1 MTGHLEN
8 SGFAPNVA
16 SHAEKIIDATIG
28 LHKLVLDKFLPG
40 AIKFMYI
47 WNLRELSNIVRGLCR
62 SEATAVVDMTTMVRL
77 WGHECD
83 RVFSDRLI
91 NAEEGEKFR
100 KLQVDIATKTFG
112 EVCNVEEALAPEN
125 CIFTTLYGSK
135 DNFYNLIPEFDG
147 LQTTLVGKL
156 EEYNENNTIM
166 ELVLFKEAIEHVC
179 RICRVIEYPGG
190 NAMLIGVM
198 EVVSRVFPDWLGL
211 LWVVRLNNLKSVQN
225 TVRTI

>member
-1 MTGHLEN
+1 MAQKLSFRKEIVDAVYVSAMNPTAGSFHVADRVQRHFAVLACDIPSEAESKSVYLQIMTGHLEN

-100 KLQVDIATKTFG
+100 KLQIDIATKTFG

-125 CIFTTLYGSK
+125 CIFTTFYGSK
-135 DNFYNLIPEFDG
+135 DNFYNLNLSNIFS
-147 LQTTLVGKL
+147 
-156 EEYNENNTIM
+156 NTRNY
-166 ELVLFKEAIEHVC
+166 A
-179 RICRVIEYPGG
+179 PT
-190 NAMLIGVM
+190 
-198 EVVSRVFPDWLGL
+198 SRFF
-211 LWVVRLNNLKSVQN
+211 
-225 TVRTI
+225 